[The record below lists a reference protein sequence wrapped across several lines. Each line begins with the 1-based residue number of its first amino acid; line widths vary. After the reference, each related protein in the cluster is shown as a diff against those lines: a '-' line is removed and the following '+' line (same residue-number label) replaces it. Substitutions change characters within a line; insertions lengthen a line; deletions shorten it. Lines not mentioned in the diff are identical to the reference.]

1 MVKTR
6 RIIIGEEKIVN
17 KIYLIR
23 GMKVML
29 DFDLSELYAVET
41 KQLKRQVKRN
51 LDRFPKDFMFELKR
65 TEYNSLRSQ
74 FGTLKRGEHSK
85 YMPMAFTEQ
94 GVAML
99 SSVLNSKTAIGVNIK
114 IIRVFNRMREVMSKR
129 KDILLKLEQLE
140 TKIAAQD
147 GKIVKHEF
155 EIYAIFEAL
164 KKLINPILPKKPR
177 IGFRRSSEND

>member
-1 MVKTR
+1 MVKPK
-6 RIIIGEEKIVN
+6 RIIIGEEKIIN

-29 DFDLSELYAVET
+29 DFDLALLYSVET

-51 LDRFPKDFMFELKR
+51 IDRFPKDFMFELKPA
-65 TEYNSLRSQ
+65 EYNSLRSQ

-99 SSVLNSKTAIGVNIK
+99 SSVLNSQTAIAVNIK
-114 IIRVFNRMREVMSKR
+114 IIRVFTRMREVMSKR

-140 TKIAAQD
+140 TKIATQD
-147 GKIVKHEF
+147 GKILKHEF

-164 KKLINPILPKKPR
+164 KKLINPTLPKKPR
-177 IGFRRSSEND
+177 IGFRRSNEND